1 MMNLKVVPPGPEVP
15 LPVVGAGVAEE
26 SQEMIV
32 VVPVRKA
39 GTPDLPDLNYL
50 RPKLMAVSDC
60 FYTDSW
66 KWGSH
71 SLHWFGAGNYLGVD
85 PRVYPHQDSPFSVVE
100 ASFAVVVVAVEVA
113 AVPVVAVD
121 LDSLPVEN

>member
-1 MMNLKVVPPGPEVP
+1 MMNLKVGHPGRGVHP
-15 LPVVGAGVAEE
+15 LAVGVGVAEE

-32 VVPVRKA
+32 GVLVRRA
-39 GTPDLPDLNYL
+39 GNPGLLDLNYL

-71 SLHWFGAGNYLGVD
+71 WLHWFEGGNYLGVD

-113 AVPVVAVD
+113 AVPVAAVD

>member
-1 MMNLKVVPPGPEVP
+1 MNLKVVPPGPEVP

-32 VVPVRKA
+32 EVPVRRA

-71 SLHWFGAGNYLGVD
+71 WLHWFEAGNYLGVD

-100 ASFAVVVVAVEVA
+100 ASFAVVAVEFA
-113 AVPVVAVD
+113 AVLAVVVD

>member
-66 KWGSH
+66 KWDNS
-71 SLHWFGAGNYLGVD
+71 
-85 PRVYPHQDSPFSVVE
+85 
-100 ASFAVVVVAVEVA
+100 ASAESFLKLKKKIRQKFVKLTFV
-113 AVPVVAVD
+113 
-121 LDSLPVEN
+121 L